1 MNELEAKRKRS
12 VRLLHLASAVGWL
25 GWIKGEKPHGS
36 YARELYWRQTEM
48 VGVGCKV
55 EIGR

>member
-1 MNELEAKRKRS
+1 MNEAKRS
-12 VRLLHLASAVGWL
+12 MRLLHLASAVGWL
-25 GWIKGEKPHGS
+25 GWMKGETSHGS